1 MRISRTISHGASYTA
16 LVDIL
21 FATIGVFVI
30 VFALQDVQPPKDLQP
45 APYAH
50 LIMCEQGRALSYQS
64 AGSDEVTPL
73 EIVDLDNGRLQERL
87 APGGRVLVALAGD
100 CVRQDGVDSIATL
113 LTKLETTLSAR
124 PSTGAAPLVLFE
136 FSPLGQGEMGA
147 TALRQRFV
155 DGGGI

>member
-30 VFALQDVQPPKDLQP
+30 VFALQDVQPPQDLQP

-50 LIMCEQGRALSYQS
+50 LVLCEQGQVLSYLS
-64 AGSDEVTPL
+64 AGSDTVTSL
-73 EIVDLDNGRLQERL
+73 AIDDLDNGRLEERL
-87 APGGRVLVALAGD
+87 MQGGRVLVALAGD
-100 CVRQDGVDSIATL
+100 CVRKDGANSIATL

-124 PSTGAAPLVLFE
+124 PATGAAPLTLFE

-147 TALRQRFV
+147 DVLRQRFL
-155 DGGGI
+155 DGGGA